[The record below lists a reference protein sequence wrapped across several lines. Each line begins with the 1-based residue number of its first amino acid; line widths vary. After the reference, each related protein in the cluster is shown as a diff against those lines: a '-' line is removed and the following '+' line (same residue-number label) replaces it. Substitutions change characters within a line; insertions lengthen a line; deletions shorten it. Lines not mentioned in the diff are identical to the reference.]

1 MPELPDVEIFR
12 QYLQATALH
21 QQIRQVRVEEPDLLD
36 GVSPGRLRKQLEG
49 ESLQSAVRH
58 GKYLFAEAG
67 DRGWLVLHFGMTGFL
82 KYFRDDGSR
91 PDHVRLSLQFAGGY
105 RLAYACP
112 RKLGRIAWWETIEGF
127 VADRK
132 LGPDPLAEGFDAGDF
147 GALLEKRRGSIK
159 GLLMNQ
165 EALAGIGNIYSDE
178 ILFQAGIHP
187 RTTVAELRG
196 EGQRIFGHLK
206 DVLRGAIECRVGEQG
221 WPEGWLL
228 PHREPGAE
236 CPRCGG
242 RIERVKVVGR
252 SAYLCT
258 EHQMR

>member
-36 GVSPGRLRKQLEG
+36 GVSPGRLRRKLEG
-49 ESLQSAVRH
+49 EALQSAVRH
-58 GKYLFAEAG
+58 GKYLFVAAG

-82 KYFRDDGSR
+82 KYFRDNGSR

-112 RKLGRIAWWETIEGF
+112 RKLGRIAWCETLERF
-127 VADRK
+127 VADRE
-132 LGPDPLAEGFDAGDF
+132 LGPDPLTGDFDAGDF
-147 GALLEKRRGSIK
+147 GVLLEKRRGSIK

-165 EALAGIGNIYSDE
+165 KALAGIGNIYSDE
-178 ILFQAGIHP
+178 ILFQAAIHP
-187 RTTVAELRG
+187 RTAVAELRG
-196 EGQRIFGHLK
+196 EGERLFGRVT
-206 DVLRGAIECRVGEQG
+206 DVLRSAIDCRVGERG
-221 WPEGWLL
+221 WPEDWLL
-228 PHREPGAE
+228 PRREPGAE

-242 RIERVKVVGR
+242 RIERIKVVGR
-252 SAYLCT
+252 SAYLCVD
-258 EHQMR
+258 HQQR